1 MADGASLDIELEATR
16 VRSAPVTSHRFRG
29 RRWLRLVLVVV
40 VLALVPVTYSYV
52 TTILRPSRLT
62 LSVSA
67 VPKQG
72 GSTLKARPKI
82 AARTPI
88 PTRVAHART
97 AGVVSE
103 PPITGPPLPA
113 PTALRPFESP
123 GLSGEGQWHPAARLV
138 DGVPAVYETELRP
151 PGSGAPAGIAWMD
164 TRILAARLYSG
175 SNGSPGKGPWHYTA
189 PILPVDAATVVA
201 AFNGGFKMSDA
212 EGGYYTQGTWVVP
225 PRKRSATLVIYAQGT
240 VALGAWGTAVRMT
253 PEVVAVRQNLHLL
266 VIDAHP
272 AADAGVVS
280 DWGATL
286 GGVLSTWRSGL
297 GVTRNGA
304 LVYVA
309 GPNLYP
315 LLLADLLIRAGAVRA
330 MELDINPDWTVL
342 ATYQP
347 SVVGGRATPAN
358 GASLIQ
364 GMTQGPWTFFE
375 AWWARDFVT
384 VSARSPTVP

>member
-1 MADGASLDIELEATR
+1 MAEGAFLDTELEDMA
-16 VRSAPVTSHRFRG
+16 VRSARVTSPCLRG

-40 VLALVPVTYSYV
+40 VLAFVPVIYSYV
-52 TTILRPSRLT
+52 TTVLRPSRLT
-62 LSVSA
+62 LSVPA
-67 VPKQG
+67 VSRQG
-72 GSTLKARPKI
+72 GSIVKTLAKI
-82 AARTPI
+82 AAMAPI

-103 PPITGPPLPA
+103 PPVTGPPLPA
-113 PTALRPFESP
+113 PTALRLFDSP
-123 GLSGEGQWHPAARLV
+123 GLSGEGQWHPAGRLA
-138 DGVPAVYETELRP
+138 DGVPAIYETELRP
-151 PGSGAPAGIAWMD
+151 PGSGAPAGVAWMD

-175 SNGSPGKGPWHYTA
+175 SDGSPGKGRWHYTA
-189 PILPVDAATVVA
+189 PIRPLDAATVVA
-201 AFNGGFKMSDA
+201 AFNGGFKVADA

-225 PRKRSATLVIYAQGT
+225 PRKGSATLVIYAKGT
-240 VALGAWGTAVRMT
+240 VALGAWGTDVRMT
-253 PEVVAVRQNLHLL
+253 PDVVSVRQNLHLL

-286 GGVLSTWRSGL
+286 GGVSSTWRSGL
-297 GVTRNGA
+297 GITRNGA

-309 GPNLYP
+309 GPDLYP

-347 SVVGGRATPAN
+347 SVAGGRATPAN

-384 VSARSPTVP
+384 LSARSPTVP